1 VSPSRTH
8 ARFTLSRAL
17 SWLLLAAFA
26 CAFSL
31 PLIWMFLTS
40 VKPGDQTVMGG
51 DGVLSVLPTPLS
63 QTPTYALDN
72 YGKVLSDPV
81 VDFPLYLRN
90 TLVVTIL
97 SVLGTVISSAVV
109 AYGFARVHWRG
120 RDIAFGLMLATMMIP
135 FPVIM
140 GPLYVLFKELGWIGT
155 FKPLWIPA
163 WFGHA
168 FSIFLLRQF
177 FLGIPRELNDAAKID
192 GCNHWQTFTRVILP
206 ISKPALTVVAL
217 LHFVFVWNDFLGP
230 LIFLTDRNQYTL
242 ALGLQLYQSQTGN
255 TPWNLLMA
263 ATTIVIL
270 PVVIMFLIAQRALIE
285 GIATQ
290 GMREA

>member
-1 VSPSRTH
+1 MKS
-8 ARFTLSRAL
+8 ARFSSSRVL
-17 SWLLLAAFA
+17 SWLLLAAFVF
-26 CAFSL
+26 AFSL

-40 VKPGDQTVMGG
+40 VKPGSQTVLGG

-63 QTPTYALDN
+63 QTPQYAAHN
-72 YGKVLSDPV
+72 YGSVLSDPV

-97 SVLGTVISSAVV
+97 SVVGTVISSAIV
-109 AYGFARVHWRG
+109 AYGFARVQWRG
-120 RDIAFGLMLATMMIP
+120 RNVAFGVMLATMMVP

-155 FKPLWIPA
+155 FKPLWVPA

-270 PVVIMFLIAQRALIE
+270 PVIVMFLIAQRALIE

>member
-1 VSPSRTH
+1 VKCARSSPSRV
-8 ARFTLSRAL
+8 L

-26 CAFSL
+26 FAFAL

-40 VKPGDQTVMGG
+40 VKPGSQTVLAG

-63 QTPTYALDN
+63 QTPQYAVDN
-72 YGKVLSDPV
+72 YSKVLSDPV

-97 SVLGTVISSAVV
+97 SVIGTVVSSAIV
-109 AYGFARVHWRG
+109 AYGFARVQWRG
-120 RDIAFGLMLATMMIP
+120 RNLAFGVMLATMMIP

-155 FKPLWIPA
+155 FKPLWVPA

-270 PVVIMFLIAQRALIE
+270 PVIVMFLIAQRALIE

>member
-1 VSPSRTH
+1 MKS
-8 ARFTLSRAL
+8 ARFSSSRVL
-17 SWLLLAAFA
+17 SWLLLAAFVF
-26 CAFSL
+26 AFSL

-40 VKPGDQTVMGG
+40 VKPGSQTVLGG

-63 QTPTYALDN
+63 QTPQYAADN
-72 YGKVLSDPV
+72 YGSVLSDPV

-97 SVLGTVISSAVV
+97 SVVGTVISSAIV
-109 AYGFARVHWRG
+109 AYGFARVQWRG
-120 RDIAFGLMLATMMIP
+120 RNVAFGVMLATMMIP

-155 FKPLWIPA
+155 FKPLWVPA

-270 PVVIMFLIAQRALIE
+270 PVIVMFLIAQRALIE

>member
-1 VSPSRTH
+1 MNARRT
-8 ARFTLSRAL
+8 L
-17 SWLLLAAFA
+17 SWLLLVAFA
-26 CAFSL
+26 FAFAL

-40 VKPGDQTVMGG
+40 VKPGEQTVLAG
-51 DGVLSVLPTPLS
+51 DGVLSVLPSPISKTPA
-63 QTPTYALDN
+63 YAAEN
-72 YGKVLSDPV
+72 FGKVLRDPV

-97 SVLGTVISSAVV
+97 TVMGTVVSSAIV
-109 AYGFARVHWRG
+109 AYGFARVQWRG
-120 RDIAFGLMLATMMIP
+120 RNVAFGVMLATMMIP

-155 FKPLWIPA
+155 FKPLWVPA

-168 FSIFLLRQF
+168 FSVFLLRQF

-192 GCNHWQTFTRVILP
+192 GCNHWQTFTLVILP

-217 LHFVFVWNDFLGP
+217 LQFVFAWNDFLGP

>member
-1 VSPSRTH
+1 MKSARSSPSRV
-8 ARFTLSRAL
+8 L
-17 SWLLLAAFA
+17 SWLLLTAFA
-26 CAFSL
+26 FAFAL

-40 VKPGDQTVMGG
+40 VKPGSQTVLAG

-63 QTPTYALDN
+63 QTPQYAADN
-72 YGKVLSDPV
+72 YGGVLSDPV

-97 SVLGTVISSAVV
+97 SVVGTVISSAIV
-109 AYGFARVHWRG
+109 AYGFARVQWRG
-120 RDIAFGLMLATMMIP
+120 RNVAFGVMLATMMIP

-155 FKPLWIPA
+155 FKPLWVPA

>member
-1 VSPSRTH
+1 MTSPRLTPART
-8 ARFTLSRAL
+8 L
-17 SWLLLAAFA
+17 SWLLLIAFA
-26 CAFSL
+26 FAFAL

-40 VKPGDQTVMGG
+40 VKPGSQTVLAG

-63 QTPTYALDN
+63 QTPRYAADN
-72 YGKVLSDPV
+72 FRGVLTDPV

-109 AYGFARVHWRG
+109 AYGFARVQWQG
-120 RDIAFGLMLATMMIP
+120 RNLAFGLMLATMMIP

-155 FKPLWIPA
+155 FKPLWVPA

-270 PVVIMFLIAQRALIE
+270 PVIIMFLIAQRALIE

>member
-1 VSPSRTH
+1 VKS
-8 ARFTLSRAL
+8 ARFSSSRVL
-17 SWLLLAAFA
+17 SWLLLAAFVF
-26 CAFSL
+26 AFSL

-40 VKPGDQTVMGG
+40 VKPGSQTVLGG

-63 QTPTYALDN
+63 QTPQYAADN
-72 YGKVLSDPV
+72 YGSVLSDPV

-97 SVLGTVISSAVV
+97 SVVGTVISSAIV
-109 AYGFARVHWRG
+109 AYGFARVQWRG
-120 RDIAFGLMLATMMIP
+120 RNVAFGVMLATMMIP

-155 FKPLWIPA
+155 FKPLWVPA

-270 PVVIMFLIAQRALIE
+270 PVIVMFLIAQRALIE